1 MGLRAHSIRTW
12 EEMKTAFLENYK
24 DYCMPH
30 NLKDEVLK
38 MMQKEDENIEDLIE
52 IFSYNV

>member
-1 MGLRAHSIRTW
+1 LKLFPANPPKDATLKWFMGLRAHSIRTW

-38 MMQKEDENIEDLIE
+38 MM
-52 IFSYNV
+52 